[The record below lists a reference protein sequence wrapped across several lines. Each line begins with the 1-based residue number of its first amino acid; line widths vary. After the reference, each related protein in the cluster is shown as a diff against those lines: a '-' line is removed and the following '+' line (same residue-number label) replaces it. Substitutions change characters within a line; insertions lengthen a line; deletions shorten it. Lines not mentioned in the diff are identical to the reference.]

1 MTLAVFFTYLV
12 PKYGMR
18 NEKIIKMLRKW
29 SIYILG
35 PTLHDTLNLVKNRAY
50 PSCGLIPQ

>member
-35 PTLHDTLNLVKNRAY
+35 PTLHDTLKLVKNRAY
-50 PSCGLIPQ
+50 PSCGQIPQ